1 MKVEAKLLEEE
12 NIVAVVV
19 DVVRNAMRLQRPRG
33 AVVKMVVFGC
43 KADEVFRPVMGMR
56 GAQRFLAQRFLD
68 TGRHRQAQVYN
79 IS

>member
-12 NIVAVVV
+12 NIVVVV